1 MAYLQLDDYQK
12 PTVSSSCGGN
22 MIFKGV
28 GEYQCEKCGKIEY
41 DNYGKVRL
49 YIEQNRG
56 CTAAQIEA
64 ATGVRQ
70 HAIRQLLR
78 ESRIEVAENSN
89 SFLHCEKCGASIRYG
104 RFCEKCEAQNKHES
118 AESLQKMKKLQGF
131 GEKARTDD
139 KGAKRF
145 DRS

>member
-12 PTVSSSCGGN
+12 PTVCSFCGGN

-28 GEYQCEKCGKIEY
+28 GEYQCEKCGKIDY

-64 ATGVRQ
+64 ATGVKQ
-70 HAIRQLLR
+70 NAIRQLLR

-89 SFLHCEKCGASIRYG
+89 SFFALRNMWCKY
-104 RFCEKCEAQNKHES
+104 
-118 AESLQKMKKLQGF
+118 SLW
-131 GEKARTDD
+131 
-139 KGAKRF
+139 
-145 DRS
+145 